1 MLFFG
6 IFFLSLNYLHSRRT
20 LGSCFT
26 SDYGSQLSVILKSL
40 IDGDDWQAPLKGSLL
55 KISFKK
61 GKCAICE
68 FGSLKNRPKVISL
81 ASERRKKKA
90 KCKFE
95 LITGQSNKTSC
106 RESSAQSHLCECWV
120 IEMPADSL

>member
-1 MLFFG
+1 MSDILQWKEKDSYNEECCSLVY
-6 IFFLSLNYLHSRRT
+6 FFLSLNYLHSRRT

-68 FGSLKNRPKVISL
+68 FGSLKNIPKVISL
-81 ASERRKKKA
+81 ASERRKKKG
-90 KCKFE
+90 K
-95 LITGQSNKTSC
+95 
-106 RESSAQSHLCECWV
+106 
-120 IEMPADSL
+120 M